1 MDDCCERQVELTAKE
16 RVQYELDEVKERIA
30 KLSRFLFGNE
40 ILEAKF
46 ISGTMKHLMRRQL
59 GAMQDYA
66 EILQERLIIWDK
78 TDEELRNPK
87 DCVL

>member
-1 MDDCCERQVELTAKE
+1 
-16 RVQYELDEVKERIA
+16 
-30 KLSRFLFGNE
+30 
-40 ILEAKF
+40 
-46 ISGTMKHLMRRQL
+46 MKHLMRRQL

-78 TDEELRNPK
+78 TDEELRNPR